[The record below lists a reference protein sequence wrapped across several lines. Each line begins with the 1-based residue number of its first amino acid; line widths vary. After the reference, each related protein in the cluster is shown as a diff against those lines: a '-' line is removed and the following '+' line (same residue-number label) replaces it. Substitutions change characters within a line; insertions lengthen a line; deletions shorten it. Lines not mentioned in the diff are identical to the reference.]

1 MLMPNFVDEVMRE
14 FEDEDKKN
22 LEQPTETPAEP
33 QQEPEPEPQPA
44 EEEPKT
50 AEEQPE
56 EKPEDKPEESQTNPP
71 KEWSKPGQPITA
83 KPRDIPD
90 DKFSRAEFSFKRQLG
105 KTKEKYE
112 NELKERDEKY
122 AKLEAELA
130 ELKKGLNKDKPKT
143 RMDFEDDED
152 FIEYKTEQG
161 ISAAMSKYEQA
172 AAKKE
177 AERLEAEKQSR
188 EARDAA
194 EAQHKAW
201 IDNVTT
207 AFGGDKER
215 VDKFVDRVQYC
226 SEKGLGDILDN
237 CPVAADYF
245 LHNPSGPVVFEKIL
259 NDRPTFERV
268 FDERRMSPLDIY
280 YELRS
285 VEKELRDAAAAS
297 PAPAAPA
304 PKPVPHLG
312 RPGKQA
318 GGNSQ
323 PDIWT
328 DDDAM
333 RDYIRNNR

>member
-1 MLMPNFVDEVMRE
+1 MPNYVDELMETFKR
-14 FEDEDKKN
+14 EDEA
-22 LEQPTETPAEP
+22 ESVSTESTETTVETETPSTEV
-33 QQEPEPEPQPA
+33 EPEQETDKPSEQTETQTETQAEDPPVKPTEPTGDTQHQKEHKPI
-44 EEEPKT
+44 
-50 AEEQPE
+50 
-56 EKPEDKPEESQTNPP
+56 PEDPVE
-71 KEWSKPGQPITA
+71 
-83 KPRDIPD
+83 
-90 DKFSRAEFSFKRQLG
+90 RASFSFKRQLG

-112 NELKERDEKY
+112 KELKERDDKY

-152 FIEYKTEQG
+152 FIDYKTQLG
-161 ISAAMSKYEQA
+161 VKAAMSEYEQA

-177 AERLEAEKQSR
+177 AERIEAEKQAR
-188 EARDAA
+188 EAREAA

-297 PAPAAPA
+297 PAPATPA

-333 RDYIRNNR
+333 RDYIRSNR

>member
-1 MLMPNFVDEVMRE
+1 MPNFVDEVMQE
-14 FEDEDKKN
+14 FEEEEKKN

-33 QQEPEPEPQPA
+33 EPEPEQEPKPA
-44 EEEPKT
+44 EEEPKP
-50 AEEQPE
+50 AEDKPSE
-56 EKPEDKPEESQTNPP
+56 ESDNKDLDKPEDPKPEH
-71 KEWSKPGQPITA
+71 K
-83 KPRDIPD
+83 DIPD

-112 NELKERDEKY
+112 KELKERDDKY

-152 FIEYKTEQG
+152 FIDYKTQLG
-161 ISAAMSKYEQA
+161 VKAAMSEYEQA

-177 AERLEAEKQSR
+177 AERLEAEKQAR
-188 EARDAA
+188 EAREAA

-297 PAPAAPA
+297 PAPSAPA

>member
-1 MLMPNFVDEVMRE
+1 MPNFVDEVMQE
-14 FEDEDKKN
+14 FEEEEKKN

-33 QQEPEPEPQPA
+33 QPEPEPEPQPA
-44 EEEPKT
+44 EEEPKP
-50 AEEQPE
+50 ADDKPSEEPDNKDLD
-56 EKPEDKPEESQTNPP
+56 KPEDPKPEH
-71 KEWSKPGQPITA
+71 K
-83 KPRDIPD
+83 DIPD

-112 NELKERDEKY
+112 KELKERDDKY

-130 ELKKGLNKDKPKT
+130 ELKKGMNKDKPKT

-152 FIEYKTEQG
+152 FIDYKTQLG
-161 ISAAMSKYEQA
+161 VKAAMSEYEQA

-177 AERLEAEKQSR
+177 AERLEAEKQAR
-188 EARDAA
+188 EAREAA

-297 PAPAAPA
+297 PAPSAPA